1 MGNYFN
7 ENREFLLKF
16 INIDEVISELENGFN
31 DNGPESLNNVEEAWK
46 WYGMLLD
53 NAGKIASDFIWP
65 RAESVDKSGARFK
78 DGDVEW
84 ADGTKENMKILADAG
99 LMGGTLE
106 KKYGGLNLP
115 LVINNLIIEMIS
127 QADAS
132 LMNLF
137 GLQDIAVTI
146 QKFGTEEQKNRVLP
160 KFASGEV
167 SGAMSLTEPDSGSDL
182 QTVKLRGI
190 EKDGKWY
197 LNGVKHFITNGGGDI
212 HLVLART
219 EEDQN
224 DGRGLSMMLYEKD
237 ENLIVR
243 RIEEKLGIHGSPTCE
258 LQYNMAEC
266 ELVGKRRFGLIKY
279 MMSLLNGARLATS
292 AQALGIAQAAFEEA
306 VKYSNERIQFGKKI
320 VNFPAVYQ
328 MLNRMEVEIET
339 SRLLLYNAALAV
351 DEHEMFEKRAARG
364 EIARPELKKAATL
377 SNFLTPLGKFVC
389 TELSNSIAY
398 DSLQIHGGVGY
409 IKDFPIERLYRDAR
423 ITNIYEGTTQLQV
436 VAAIGAVTSG
446 FFFNL
451 ISDTLDINI
460 SSLNDEKEQILGFVN
475 EMEDITGRVKEL
487 DSKEFLDY
495 VANYLIEMA
504 SVIYR
509 LAIYL
514 PVADKFPE
522 KRELFKFFLTDSKG
536 KSAYLISRIT
546 ALIENYGSEIGSLKD
561 TFLNN

>member
-7 ENREFLLKF
+7 EQREFLLQF
-16 INIDEVISELENGFN
+16 IDIDDVITELEDGFSHSS
-31 DNGPESLNNVEEAWK
+31 PESLRSVAEAWE
-46 WYGMLLD
+46 WYRMILK
-53 NAGKIASDFIWP
+53 NAGEIASDFIWP
-65 RAESVDKSGARFK
+65 RAGEVDRKGARFEAGK
-78 DGDVEW
+78 VEW
-84 ADGTKENMKILADAG
+84 ADETKENMKVLSDSG

-106 KKYGGLNLP
+106 KRYGGLNLP
-115 LVINNLIIEMIS
+115 IVINNLVIEMIS

-146 QKFGTEEQKNRVLP
+146 QKFGTDEQRNRILP

-197 LNGVKHFITNGGGDI
+197 LNGVKHFITNGSADV

-219 EEDQN
+219 EEGEK

-243 RIEEKLGIHGSPTCE
+243 RIEDKLGIHGSPTCE

-266 ELVGKRRFGLIKY
+266 ELVGKRRFGLVKY

-292 AQALGIAQAAFEEA
+292 AQGLGIAQAAYEEA
-306 VKYSNERIQFGKKI
+306 VKYANERVQFGKKI

-328 MLNRMEVEIET
+328 MLNRMNVEIET
-339 SRLLLYNAALAV
+339 ARLLLYHAALAV
-351 DEHEMFEKRAARG
+351 DRHEMFEKKALRG
-364 EIARPELKKAATL
+364 ENVRMELKKAAVL
-377 SNFLTPLGKFVC
+377 SNFLTPLAKFVC
-389 TELSNSIAY
+389 TELSNTISY

-409 IKDFPIERLYRDAR
+409 MKDFPVERLYRDAR

-446 FFFNL
+446 FFFEL
-451 ISDTLDINI
+451 IRDSVKGTLTV
-460 SSLNDEKEQILGFVN
+460 LNESGELIRKFAG
-475 EMEDITGRVKEL
+475 EMEMITDRIKKL
-487 DSKEFLDY
+487 DSREFIDY
-495 VANYLIEMA
+495 TANYLIEMA
-504 SVIYR
+504 SVLYR
-509 LAIYL
+509 LAVYL
-514 PVADKFPE
+514 PVAENHDN
-522 KRELFKFFLTDSKG
+522 KRELFRFFLTDSE
-536 KSAYLISRIT
+536 SRLEFLIKKIT
-546 ALIENYGSEIGSLKD
+546 KLLDNYGAEIGTLKN
-561 TFLNN
+561 TFLRH

>member
-1 MGNYFN
+1 MDNYFN
-7 ENREFLLKF
+7 KNREFLLKF
-16 INIDEVISELENGFN
+16 INIDDVIYELENGFSEE
-31 DNGPESLNNVEEAWK
+31 GSTALNSVDEAWE

-53 NAGKIASDFIWP
+53 NAGRIASEFIWP
-65 RAESVDKSGARFK
+65 RAESVDKSGVRF
-78 DGDVEW
+78 DNGNVEW
-84 ADGTKENMKILADAG
+84 AEGTKENMKVLSDAG

-106 KKYGGLNLP
+106 KRYGGLNLP

-146 QKFGTEEQKNRVLP
+146 QKFGTEEQKERILP
-160 KFASGEV
+160 QFASGEV

-182 QTVKLRGI
+182 QKVKLRGI

-197 LNGVKHFITNGGGDI
+197 LNGVKHFITNGSADI

-219 EEDQN
+219 EEGRN

-243 RIEEKLGIHGSPTCE
+243 RIEDKLGIHGSPTCE

-266 ELVGKRRFGLIKY
+266 ELVGKRRFGLVKY

-306 VKYSNERIQFGKKI
+306 VKYANERIQFGKKI

-328 MLNRMEVEIET
+328 ILNNMEVEIET

-351 DEHEMFEKRAARG
+351 DRHEMVEKQAARG
-364 EIARPELKKAATL
+364 ENVRPELKKAATL

-389 TELSNSIAY
+389 TELSNKVAY
-398 DSLQIHGGVGY
+398 DSLQVHGGVGY
-409 IKDFPIERLYRDAR
+409 MKDFPVERLYRDAR

-436 VAAIGAVTSG
+436 VAAIGAVSSG
-446 FFFNL
+446 FFFEL
-451 ISDTLDINI
+451 VRDTISDNINTLN
-460 SSLNDEKEQILGFVN
+460 EEREMILDFVTK
-475 EMEDITGRVKEL
+475 MEIITNRVKEL
-487 DSKEFLDY
+487 DSREFLDY

-504 SVIYR
+504 SIIYR
-509 LAIYL
+509 LVLYL
-514 PVADKFPE
+514 PVADRFEE
-522 KRELFKFFLTDSKG
+522 KRGLFKFFLTDSDG
-536 KSAYLISRIT
+536 KLDYMISKT
-546 ALIENYGSEIGSLKD
+546 SALIENYGDDISSLKGQ
-561 TFLNN
+561 FYNN

>member
-7 ENREFLLKF
+7 ENRAFLLKY
-16 INIDEVISELENGFN
+16 IDIDDVIKELENGFN
-31 DNGPESLNNVEEAWK
+31 NDGPEGLNSSEEAWE
-46 WYGMLLD
+46 WYRMLLD

-65 RAESVDKSGARFK
+65 RAEAVDKKGAGFE
-78 DGDVEW
+78 DGNVEW
-84 ADGTKENMKILADAG
+84 ADETKENMKILSDAG

-115 LVINNLIIEMIS
+115 IVINNLIIEMIS

-146 QKFGTEEQKNRVLP
+146 QKFGTDEQKNRVLP

-190 EKDGKWY
+190 EKNGKWY
-197 LNGVKHFITNGGGDI
+197 LNGVKHFITNGSADV

-219 EEDQN
+219 EEGQN

-237 ENLIVR
+237 DNLIVR
-243 RIEEKLGIHGSPTCE
+243 RIENKLGIHGSPTCE
-258 LQYNMAEC
+258 LQYTMAEC

-292 AQALGIAQAAFEEA
+292 AQALGVAQAAFEEA
-306 VKYSNERIQFGKKI
+306 VKYANERVQFGKKI

-328 MLNRMEVEIET
+328 MLNNMEVEIET
-339 SRLLLYNAALAV
+339 SRLLLFNAALAV
-351 DEHEMFEKRAARG
+351 DRHEMLEKKAERG
-364 EIARPELKKAATL
+364 ENVRPELKKATVL

-389 TELSNSIAY
+389 TELSNKVAY

-436 VAAIGAVTSG
+436 VASIGAVTSG
-446 FFFNL
+446 FFFELVRNTIDTQVNSLREEKSTIEGL
-451 ISDTLDINI
+451 ID
-460 SSLNDEKEQILGFVN
+460 
-475 EMEDITGRVKEL
+475 EMEKTAKKVKDSE
-487 DSKEFLDY
+487 SKEFL
-495 VANYLIEMA
+495 
-504 SVIYR
+504 
-509 LAIYL
+509 
-514 PVADKFPE
+514 
-522 KRELFKFFLTDSKG
+522 
-536 KSAYLISRIT
+536 
-546 ALIENYGSEIGSLKD
+546 
-561 TFLNN
+561 